1 MIYKNKNNYYS
12 LMLFLIIIFSLAII
26 ILLIGNFNNC
36 KNNRISFYDD
46 DVKIINFK
54 DLTLIPGHKTDYTI
68 LINSNYSKN
77 YIIELFFL
85 ENNNNQINNYLYVE
99 LLIDDEVIY
108 ENTFNEVKS
117 DTIRFSKFIKN
128 NEPLKIKVVYYLD
141 KNTGNEIQNEE
152 IDIELKIIKRS
163 K

>member
-12 LMLFLIIIFSLAII
+12 FNLFLIIIFSLAII
-26 ILLIGNFNNC
+26 ILLISNFNNC

-46 DVKIINFK
+46 NVKIINFK

-77 YIIELFFL
+77 YILELLFI
-85 ENNNNQINNYLYVE
+85 ENNNNQVNNYLYVE

-108 ENTFNEVKS
+108 ENMFNEVKS
-117 DTIRFSKFIKN
+117 DTIRFSKFIKR

-152 IDIELKIIKRS
+152 IDIELMITKRS
-163 K
+163 

>member
-1 MIYKNKNNYYS
+1 MNYKDKNNYYS
-12 LMLFLIIIFSLAII
+12 FNLFLIIIFSLAII
-26 ILLIGNFNNC
+26 ILLISNFNNC

-46 DVKIINFK
+46 NVKIINFK

-77 YIIELFFL
+77 YILELLFI
-85 ENNNNQINNYLYVE
+85 ENNNNLINNYLYVE

-108 ENTFNEVKS
+108 ENMFNEVKS
-117 DTIRFSKFIKN
+117 DTIRFSKFIKR

-152 IDIELKIIKRS
+152 IDIELMITKRS
-163 K
+163 

>member
-1 MIYKNKNNYYS
+1 MIHKDKNNYYS
-12 LMLFLIIIFSLAII
+12 FNLFLIIIFSLAII
-26 ILLIGNFNNC
+26 ILLISNFNNC

-46 DVKIINFK
+46 NVKIINFK

-77 YIIELFFL
+77 YILELLFI
-85 ENNNNQINNYLYVE
+85 ENNNNQVNNYLYVE

-108 ENTFNEVKS
+108 ENMFNEVKS
-117 DTIRFSKFIKN
+117 DTIRFSKFIKR

-152 IDIELKIIKRS
+152 IDIELMITKRS
-163 K
+163 

>member
-12 LMLFLIIIFSLAII
+12 FMLSLIIIFSLAII
-26 ILLIGNFNNC
+26 ILLISNFNNC

-46 DVKIINFK
+46 NVKIINFK
-54 DLTLIPGHKTDYTI
+54 DLTLIPGHKTDYTV
-68 LINSNYSKN
+68 LINGNYSKN
-77 YIIELFFL
+77 YILELFFL

-108 ENTFNEVKS
+108 ENTFNEAKS
-117 DTIRFSKFIKN
+117 DTIRFSKFIKR

>member
-1 MIYKNKNNYYS
+1 MNYKDKNNYYS
-12 LMLFLIIIFSLAII
+12 FNLFLIIIFSWAIS
-26 ILLIGNFNNC
+26 ILLISNFNNC
-36 KNNRISFYDD
+36 KNNSISFYDD
-46 DVKIINFK
+46 NVKIINFK

-77 YIIELFFL
+77 YILELLFI
-85 ENNNNQINNYLYVE
+85 ENNNNQVNNYLYVE

-108 ENTFNEVKS
+108 ENMFNEVKS
-117 DTIRFSKFIKN
+117 DTIRFSKFIKR

-152 IDIELKIIKRS
+152 IDIELMITKRS
-163 K
+163 

>member
-12 LMLFLIIIFSLAII
+12 FNLFLIIIFSLAII
-26 ILLIGNFNNC
+26 ILLISNFNNC

-46 DVKIINFK
+46 NVKIINFK

-77 YIIELFFL
+77 YILELLFI
-85 ENNNNQINNYLYVE
+85 ENNNNLINNYLYVE

-108 ENTFNEVKS
+108 ENMFNEVKS
-117 DTIRFSKFIKN
+117 DTIRFSKFIKR

-152 IDIELKIIKRS
+152 IDIELMITKRS
-163 K
+163 

>member
-12 LMLFLIIIFSLAII
+12 FNLFLIIIFSLTII
-26 ILLIGNFNNC
+26 ILLISNFNNC
-36 KNNRISFYDD
+36 KNNSISFYDD
-46 DVKIINFK
+46 NVKIINFK

-77 YIIELFFL
+77 YIIELLFL

-108 ENTFNEVKS
+108 ENMFNEVKS
-117 DTIRFSKFIKN
+117 DTIRFSKFIKR

-152 IDIELKIIKRS
+152 IDIELMITKRS
-163 K
+163 

>member
-12 LMLFLIIIFSLAII
+12 FNLFLIIIFSLTII
-26 ILLIGNFNNC
+26 ILLISNFNNC

-46 DVKIINFK
+46 NVKIINFK

-77 YIIELFFL
+77 YILELLFL

-108 ENTFNEVKS
+108 ENMFNEVKS
-117 DTIRFSKFIKN
+117 DTIRFSKFIKR

-152 IDIELKIIKRS
+152 IDIELMITKRS
-163 K
+163 

>member
-12 LMLFLIIIFSLAII
+12 FNLFLIIIFSLTII
-26 ILLIGNFNNC
+26 ILLISNFNNC

-46 DVKIINFK
+46 NVKIINFK

-77 YIIELFFL
+77 YILELLFL
-85 ENNNNQINNYLYVE
+85 ENNNNLINNYLYVE

-108 ENTFNEVKS
+108 ENMFNEVKS
-117 DTIRFSKFIKN
+117 NTIRFSKFIKR

-152 IDIELKIIKRS
+152 IDIELMITKRS
-163 K
+163 

>member
-1 MIYKNKNNYYS
+1 MIYKDKNNYYS
-12 LMLFLIIIFSLAII
+12 FNLFLIIIFSLAII
-26 ILLIGNFNNC
+26 ILLISNFNNC

-46 DVKIINFK
+46 NVKIINFK

-77 YIIELFFL
+77 YILELLFI
-85 ENNNNQINNYLYVE
+85 ENNNNQVNNYLYVE

-108 ENTFNEVKS
+108 ENMFNEVKS
-117 DTIRFSKFIKN
+117 DTIRFSKFIKR

-152 IDIELKIIKRS
+152 IDIELMITKRS
-163 K
+163 

>member
-1 MIYKNKNNYYS
+1 M
-12 LMLFLIIIFSLAII
+12 
-26 ILLIGNFNNC
+26 
-36 KNNRISFYDD
+36 
-46 DVKIINFK
+46 
-54 DLTLIPGHKTDYTI
+54 TLIPGHKTDYTI

-77 YIIELFFL
+77 YILELLFL

-108 ENTFNEVKS
+108 ENMFNEVKS
-117 DTIRFSKFIKN
+117 DTIRFSKFIKR

-152 IDIELKIIKRS
+152 IDIELMITKRS
-163 K
+163 

>member
-1 MIYKNKNNYYS
+1 MIHKDKNNYYS
-12 LMLFLIIIFSLAII
+12 FNLFLIIIFSLAII
-26 ILLIGNFNNC
+26 ILLISNFNNC

-46 DVKIINFK
+46 NVKIISFK

-77 YIIELFFL
+77 YILELLFI
-85 ENNNNQINNYLYVE
+85 ENNNNQVNNYLYVE

-108 ENTFNEVKS
+108 ENMFNEVKS
-117 DTIRFSKFIKN
+117 DTIRFSKFIKR

-152 IDIELKIIKRS
+152 IDIELMITKRS
-163 K
+163 